1 MRFTQIFILARG
13 FPLQGVK
20 IMLKWIYYYL
30 RSGSM
35 SQIIRDML
43 EISRCG
49 VQYRSDNLAPLG
61 LKSIHASYLTEIC
74 ANPGISQDR
83 LARLICINK
92 SNVARQVAVLEEDG
106 FIRRVPS
113 EADKRVMELYPTE
126 KTLELLPKINEML
139 ACWDDC
145 ITQDLSEEEKTC
157 LSTLLSKMSQRASRY
172 MEDR

>member
-1 MRFTQIFILARG
+1 MT
-13 FPLQGVK
+13 
-20 IMLKWIYYYL
+20 
-30 RSGSM
+30 
-35 SQIIRDML
+35 QIIRDML

-49 VQYRSDNLAPLG
+49 VQYRSDNLAQYG

-83 LARLICINK
+83 LSRLICINK

-106 FIRRVPS
+106 FVRRVPS

-126 KTLELLPKINEML
+126 KTLAILPQISDILMRWET
-139 ACWDDC
+139 C
-145 ITQDLSEEEKTC
+145 ITRDLTEEEKEC
-157 LSTLLSKMSQRASRY
+157 LSTLLSKMSSRATRY

>member
-1 MRFTQIFILARG
+1 
-13 FPLQGVK
+13 
-20 IMLKWIYYYL
+20 
-30 RSGSM
+30 M

-92 SNVARQVAVLEEDG
+92 SNVARQVAVLEDDG
-106 FIRRVPS
+106 FVRRVPS
-113 EADKRVMELYPTE
+113 AADKRVMELYPTE
-126 KTLELLPKINEML
+126 KTLELLPKITDML
-139 ACWDDC
+139 TCWENC
-145 ITQDLSEEEKTC
+145 ITHDLTEEEKELIT
-157 LSTLLSKMSQRASRY
+157 SLLSKMSKRASSY

>member
-1 MRFTQIFILARG
+1 MT
-13 FPLQGVK
+13 
-20 IMLKWIYYYL
+20 
-30 RSGSM
+30 
-35 SQIIRDML
+35 QIIRDML

-49 VQYRSDNLAPLG
+49 VQYRSDNLAQFG
-61 LKSIHASYLTEIC
+61 LKSIHDNYLTEIC

-106 FIRRVPS
+106 FVRRVPS

-126 KTLELLPKINEML
+126 KTLELLPRINDILM
-139 ACWDDC
+139 CWEQC
-145 ITQDLSEEEKTC
+145 ITHDLSEEEKELIT
-157 LSTLLSKMSQRASRY
+157 TLLSKMSKRATWY